1 MILYL
6 KNKEVPSPDCSD
18 YEKIN
23 FAEKYAVKGDVIKAI
38 IAYLLMT
45 DENPFSLSLER
56 NYGVGTAENF
66 AKKDIEE
73 LRVKFFDNHNDFSHY
88 IPVRRNLSNEEI
100 RIGKMIEAFVSR
112 LEKCADS
119 NSFFLCVKEFYT
131 EHGVGFFGI
140 NKAFYMH
147 DDGTLVPVSH
157 IKEASF
163 DSIYGYETQ
172 KQKLIQNTAAFV
184 NGYDANNVL
193 LYGDSGTGKS
203 TSIKAVL
210 NAFFDKGIRIIQIQ
224 KHQFVHLGS
233 LTQQLKKRN
242 YRFILYMDDLSFEDF
257 EVEYKYLKAA
267 IEGGLEEK
275 PENVLIYATSNRR
288 HLIKETFSE
297 REGADDIHRNESI
310 QEKISLA
317 DRFGLSIFYP
327 KPREAE
333 YFDIV
338 LYLAEKT
345 NLVFDR
351 DTLIAEARK
360 WAISHGGYSGR
371 CATQFIAQFK
381 INNI

>member
-6 KNKEVPSPDCSD
+6 KNKGAPTPDCSD
-18 YEKIN
+18 YDKIS
-23 FAEKYAVKGDVIKAI
+23 FAEKYAVKGDVVKAI
-38 IAYLLMT
+38 IAYLIMT

-56 NYGVGTAENF
+56 NYGVGTAESF

-73 LRVKFFDNHNDFSHY
+73 LRLRFFDDHKEFSNY
-88 IPVRRNLSNEEI
+88 IPIRKNLSNEEM
-100 RIGKMIEAFVSR
+100 RIGKMIEVFVSR
-112 LEKCADS
+112 LQKCNDS
-119 NSFFLCVKEFYT
+119 NAFFLCVKEFYK
-131 EHGVGFFGI
+131 ERGVGVFGI
-140 NKAFYMH
+140 NKAFYML

-163 DSIYGYETQ
+163 DDIYGYEAQ

-184 NGYDANNVL
+184 NGFEANNVL

-210 NAFFDKGIRIIQIQ
+210 GAFFDKGVRIIQIQ
-224 KHQFVHLGS
+224 KHQFVHLS
-233 LTQQLKKRN
+233 QLTEQLKKRN
-242 YRFILYMDDLSFEDF
+242 YRFIIYMDDLSFEDF

-275 PENVLIYATSNRR
+275 PENVLIYASSNRR

-297 REGADDIHRNESI
+297 RESADDIHRNESI

-338 LYLAEKT
+338 LYLAEKSHFE
-345 NLVFDR
+345 VDR

-360 WAISHGGYSGR
+360 WAIHHGGYSGR

-381 INNI
+381 INNL